1 MRGAIQLGV
10 ETIIVIAVALI
21 VLVLVLA
28 FIYQQFV
35 GPASQLS
42 NYSTSLNISLPKI
55 LPW

>member
-1 MRGAIQLGV
+1 VKGAIQLGV

-21 VLVLVLA
+21 VLVLVLS
-28 FIYQQFV
+28 FVYQQFV
-35 GPASQLS
+35 GPARQLS